1 MPEGQ
6 RLVLAWTIVLLVV
19 LWSYL
24 WKGIALWHAARRN
37 QLGWYVVVLLAPLF
51 GAVEMFYVFVV
62 APGRP
67 LVGGCGG
74 RLGGFWGRGGR
85 RYVSTGRGRVSTSA
99 AEGPNIRAR
108 AGRQGVVGAAGS
120 ARREPRGVLVPT
132 GTVE

>member
-62 APGRP
+62 APRRP
-67 LVGGCGG
+67 QVGGSGG
-74 RLGGFWGRGGR
+74 PLGR
-85 RYVSTGRGRVSTSA
+85 
-99 AEGPNIRAR
+99 
-108 AGRQGVVGAAGS
+108 
-120 ARREPRGVLVPT
+120 
-132 GTVE
+132 